1 MAKGLLVEFY
11 LEGVHQVAESEKEG
25 RPIFKDVEFVRII
38 PIGDNKTVLARQA
51 SVQDKQKF
59 ADEYAVFS
67 KGVGGAFKGTPLT
80 QWPSMLPAQIKLL
93 NHFNV
98 YTVDQLAELDDQA
111 IGRIGPGTRE
121 LHEKARAF
129 ILKAAGNAD
138 SERFASENLALK
150 EELARQSDQ
159 IKKLS
164 AMVEKSSAKVA
175 A

>member
-11 LEGVHQVAESEKEG
+11 MDAVHMTFKSEQEG
-25 RPIFKDVEFVRII
+25 RPIFEDREFIRLI
-38 PIGDNKTVLARQA
+38 PIGDNKTVQCKEA
-51 SVQDKQKF
+51 SLQDKQKY

-67 KGVGGAFKGTPLT
+67 KGVGGAFSGTPLT

-138 SERFASENLALK
+138 SERFASENLAMK
-150 EELARQSDQ
+150 EEIAR
-159 IKKLS
+159 LS
-164 AMVEKSSAKVA
+164 SMVKELSTRDKSNNKVA

>member
-138 SERFASENLALK
+138 SERFASENLAMK
-150 EELARQSDQ
+150 EEIAR
-159 IKKLS
+159 LS
-164 AMVEKSSAKVA
+164 SMVKELSTRDKSNNKVA

>member
-38 PIGDNKTVLARQA
+38 PIGDNKTVLAREA
-51 SVQDKQKF
+51 SLQDKQKF

-138 SERFASENLALK
+138 SERFASENLAMK
-150 EELARQSDQ
+150 EEIARLSSMV
-159 IKKLS
+159 KELS
-164 AMVEKSSAKVA
+164 ARDKSNNKVA